1 MCLSEE
7 TRERW
12 VCLRGEGRL
21 ASVYSCSLH
30 RLAPHAIQQGSRA
43 QEREGGRVIKFSH
56 NWKLDSSHNTHYR
69 LVNII
74 LIHLLEDPLEAR
86 FVNALPTHPHIN
98 KETLPVYFIALNDA
112 LAQAVAYV
120 N

>member
-1 MCLSEE
+1 MGL
-7 TRERW
+7 
-12 VCLRGEGRL
+12 LGGEGRL

-43 QEREGGRVIKFSH
+43 REREGGRVIKFSH

-74 LIHLLEDPLEAR
+74 LIHLLEDPLEVR
-86 FVNALPTHPHIN
+86 FVNALPTLPHIN
-98 KETLPVYFIALNDA
+98 KETLPVYFIALNGA
-112 LAQAVAYV
+112 LAQAEAYL